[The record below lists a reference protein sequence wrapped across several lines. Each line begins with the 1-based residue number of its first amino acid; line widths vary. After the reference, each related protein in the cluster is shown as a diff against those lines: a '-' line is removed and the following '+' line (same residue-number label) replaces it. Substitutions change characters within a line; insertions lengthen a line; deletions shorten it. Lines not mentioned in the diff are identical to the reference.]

1 MKKTLTGHS
10 IYSKPLVR
18 KKIRNFKW
26 ISLLMLLSINLSCEN
41 RERSQNFVSIS
52 PKVEQYKNKSKPPK
66 LEKKSSII
74 FRNKIL
80 NIGSCQIDTIITF
93 KYFFKNNSQ
102 RKILIKKIIGSCGC
116 LKLNYKKENIFPHEE
131 SSIEVLFSSGSDVG
145 YYKKDIY
152 VYFEKNEV
160 VTLSFF
166 VRVI

>member
-1 MKKTLTGHS
+1 M
-10 IYSKPLVR
+10 
-18 KKIRNFKW
+18 
-26 ISLLMLLSINLSCEN
+26 
-41 RERSQNFVSIS
+41 
-52 PKVEQYKNKSKPPK
+52 
-66 LEKKSSII
+66 II